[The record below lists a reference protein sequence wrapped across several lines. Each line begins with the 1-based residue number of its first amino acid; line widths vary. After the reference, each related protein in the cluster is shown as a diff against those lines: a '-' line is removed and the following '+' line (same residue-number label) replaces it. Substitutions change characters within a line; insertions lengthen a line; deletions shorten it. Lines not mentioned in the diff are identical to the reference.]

1 MEHRPLDDE
10 DRQAI
15 DSALAVLHSHAYFGR
30 KLEQATDLL
39 MNQFESTAPAERLM
53 LVERLSALRM
63 NLLAMAQES
72 ADAAARVNDS
82 TNYQE
87 NQNEVDVDAE

>member
-1 MEHRPLDDE
+1 MEYRLLDDE
-10 DRQAI
+10 DRSAI
-15 DSALAVLHSHAYFGR
+15 DSALSVLHNYSYFQR
-30 KLEQATDLL
+30 KLEEQTQMV

-72 ADAAARVNDS
+72 ADASGRVDDS
-82 TNYQE
+82 TTQE
-87 NQNEVDVDAE
+87 NQNEVDVDAP